1 MSGVGV
7 IGRLLALMAG
17 ARLRCRRAVTAC
29 LLMEAGS
36 ILLATIAP
44 YALKI
49 LIDSLQTGRTLDTAA
64 WLSVSLFVIAW
75 TVTTPLG
82 ALRYVYSSRITGRM
96 TGDLSTA
103 ALSGNLRGG
112 RWRREDSGRT
122 LGLVE
127 RLPYSLN
134 IVMDGL
140 IWRTIPLGLQ
150 FAISLIIIV
159 RLMSW
164 TYMVCLLGLAAAFV
178 AVSWLGLARQAA
190 TSTTVNRAVAACGE
204 LVGDVLKNARR
215 VVANGA
221 VSFELAGVGAAFS
234 TREDAEQ
241 DMAASTAR
249 LAGAQW
255 LVVAAGLFLV
265 VALAAMDVAEGRIT
279 PGDFVL
285 LQAYAIRLILPLSG
299 VAFILSQSAGAL
311 ATVSDVLSFQAPV
324 DPTPTAPHAPT
335 NAKAAHVEVRNLCF
349 SYGKDRGGINDVTL
363 EFPASSFTAIV
374 GANGSGKSTLAQLIA
389 GLLPPASGGVFFN
402 RQPLLAQEG
411 EDRTDLVMYVPQS
424 ASLFNRDLG
433 ANLSYPP
440 TASTLSDLLG
450 LLQSWRFYDD
460 GRPIDPGTRVGEA
473 GNALSGGQVQKIE
486 LARLTGVRVPCLILD
501 ESTSAL
507 DGGSEGRILAEL
519 RKTLGLTT
527 TLIVVTHR
535 AEIVR
540 QADQVAWMRAGHMAG
555 LGAHEDLMK
564 TAEYRQ
570 LWNVDTTHS
579 TIVSNE

>member
-1 MSGVGV
+1 MSGVSV

-17 ARLRCRRAVTAC
+17 ARLGCRRAVTAC

-36 ILLATIAP
+36 ILLATVSP

-49 LIDSLQTGRTLDTAA
+49 LIDRLQTGRALDIAV
-64 WLSVSLFVIAW
+64 WLSIFLFVIAW

-96 TGDLSTA
+96 TSDLSTA
-103 ALSGNLRGG
+103 ALSGTLRSGG
-112 RWRREDSGRT
+112 WRREDSGRT

-150 FAISLIIIV
+150 FAMSLIIIG

-178 AVSWLGLARQAA
+178 AVSWLGLTRQAE
-190 TSTTVNRAVAACGE
+190 TSKMFNRAVAACGE
-204 LVGDVLKNARR
+204 RIGDILKNARR

-221 VSFELAGVGAAFS
+221 VGFELAGVGAAFAA
-234 TREDAEQ
+234 REDAEQ
-241 DMAASTAR
+241 EMAASTAR
-249 LAGAQW
+249 LAAAQW

-265 VALAAMDVAEGRIT
+265 VALAALDVADGRIT

-311 ATVSDVLSFQAPV
+311 ATVNDVLRLQAS
-324 DPTPTAPHAPT
+324 DNATPRACQALT
-335 NAKAAHVEVRNLCF
+335 NAKAAHVEVQNLCF
-349 SYGKDRGGINDVTL
+349 SYGDNRGGINDVTL

-389 GLLPPASGGVFFN
+389 GLLLPASGSVYFN
-402 RQPLLAQEG
+402 RQPLRAQGGEG
-411 EDRTDLVMYVPQS
+411 RPDLVMYVPQG

-440 TASTLSDLLG
+440 TESKLSDLLA
-450 LLQSWRFYDD
+450 LLESWRFYDD
-460 GRPIDPGTRVGEA
+460 GRPTDPDLRVGEA

-507 DGGSEGRILAEL
+507 DPVSEQRVLEHL
-519 RKTLGLTT
+519 RQAIGLRT
-527 TLIVVTHR
+527 TLILVTHR
-535 AEIVR
+535 IALAQ
-540 QADQVAWMRAGHMAG
+540 QADQIVWMEAGSIAG
-555 LGAHEDLMK
+555 IGAHEDLL
-564 TAEYRQ
+564 ARNDYRQ
-570 LWNVDTTHS
+570 LWDIIDQPKAS
-579 TIVSNE
+579 S